1 MMFRVLKG
9 IEVAGTPYVTG
20 DTIAADDLPPAT
32 RAWLLERSAI
42 EPAED
47 VTPAPKASKKKGA

>member
-1 MMFRVLKG
+1 MMFRALKG
-9 IEVAGTPYVTG
+9 IEIAGTPYVTG
-20 DTIAADDLPPAT
+20 DTIAADELPAT
-32 RAWLLERSAI
+32 VRAWLLERGAI

>member
-1 MMFRVLKG
+1 MMFRALKG
-9 IEVAGTPYVTG
+9 IEIAGTPYVTG
-20 DTIAADDLPPAT
+20 ETIAADELPEAV
-32 RAWLLERSAI
+32 RAWLLERGAI

>member
-1 MMFRVLKG
+1 MMFRALKG

-20 DTIAADDLPPAT
+20 ETFDGGDLAPAS
-32 RAWLLERSAI
+32 RAWLLERGAI

-47 VTPAPKASKKKGA
+47 VTPAAKASKKKGA

>member
-9 IEVAGTPYVTG
+9 LEVAGTPYVTG
-20 DTIAADDLPPAT
+20 DTIAADELPEAA
-32 RAWLLERSAI
+32 RVWLLERGAI

>member
-1 MMFRVLKG
+1 MMFRVSKG

-20 DTIAADDLPPAT
+20 ETLDGDELPPAA
-32 RAWLLERSAI
+32 RVWLIERGAI

>member
-9 IEVAGTPYVTG
+9 IELAGTPYVTG
-20 DTIAADDLPPAT
+20 DTIPADEMPEAV
-32 RAWLLERSAI
+32 RAWLLERAAI
-42 EPAED
+42 EPLED